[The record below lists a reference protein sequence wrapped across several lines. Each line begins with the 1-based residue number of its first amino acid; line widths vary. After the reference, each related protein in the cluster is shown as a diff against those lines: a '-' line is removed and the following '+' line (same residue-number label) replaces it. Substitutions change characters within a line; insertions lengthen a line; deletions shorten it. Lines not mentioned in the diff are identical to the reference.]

1 MDRKTLVSRL
11 EIAHDL
17 GVQPQTIAHWERSG
31 WFPRPKRM
39 LSMKRIYYDR
49 AEVREALAKRARRL
63 GRLLRMLEWRQFRRS
78 VHRRPR
84 LPPQWRRWAWS
95 KCSLE
100 SDGRP
105 QMPTNIR
112 TRVVFRP

>member
-49 AEVREALAKRARRL
+49 AEVREALAKRASRKP
-63 GRLLRMLEWRQFRRS
+63 
-78 VHRRPR
+78 VA
-84 LPPQWRRWAWS
+84 AWQ
-95 KCSLE
+95 
-100 SDGRP
+100 R
-105 QMPTNIR
+105 
-112 TRVVFRP
+112 